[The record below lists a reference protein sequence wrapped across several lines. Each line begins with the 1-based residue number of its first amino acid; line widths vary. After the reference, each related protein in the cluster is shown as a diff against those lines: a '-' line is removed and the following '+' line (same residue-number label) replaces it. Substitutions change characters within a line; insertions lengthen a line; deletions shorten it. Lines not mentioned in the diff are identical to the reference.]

1 MLIEAAKG
9 GHANVACLLID
20 AQLHQTFLPP
30 DSPMHPGYTSPVSSA
45 SKMSSAS
52 SYHSCQHVRPT
63 DQIPPHECQFHCQH
77 LQQPSMQQQ
86 LPQPDCFPHNIVQP
100 VVQPNASNNFQNIR
114 NPLMT
119 FDEPYKQEM
128 VDANTSP
135 PSDLFLPNIP
145 VSLAN
150 SLSFG
155 NLTQADLQSLAQALS
170 FSSSIN
176 AGVQQEQQLHVNGT
190 VVEKISQNSNITF
203 PAVDPQVESFTTQS
217 EVCTPSPS
225 DTTTALVTSAG
236 RTIASTGVQTEDAMT
251 MMQKLTNSFH
261 QLNALK
267 SFADA
272 HNLELVNLGEITLP
286 PAPFSIEGEHEE
298 EIMVAESARTLQDSM
313 ASVTREGRSW
323 RNVLKL
329 FF

>member
-1 MLIEAAKG
+1 
-9 GHANVACLLID
+9 
-20 AQLHQTFLPP
+20 
-30 DSPMHPGYTSPVSSA
+30 
-45 SKMSSAS
+45 
-52 SYHSCQHVRPT
+52 
-63 DQIPPHECQFHCQH
+63 
-77 LQQPSMQQQ
+77 
-86 LPQPDCFPHNIVQP
+86 
-100 VVQPNASNNFQNIR
+100 
-114 NPLMT
+114 MT